1 MAFENHGARGGRR
14 CLPFFYPETRPPYRA
29 AARALATDGGP
40 RRLDNSSHRPRFWTF
55 PAQVLISLKDRPP
68 AAASKLSP

>member
-14 CLPFFYPETRPPYRA
+14 CRWFFYPETRPPYRA
-29 AARALATDGGP
+29 AARALAIDGGP
-40 RRLDNSSHRPRFWTF
+40 GRLDNSSHRLCFWTF
-55 PAQVLISLKDRPP
+55 PAQVLISLKDRST